1 MAESLRPVAIGD
13 MLTLRHKMRMR
24 LQRRHQSPVFAGA
37 VARVQEP
44 ATSRPL
50 HHGPAA
56 LLAAA
61 RHLRAGAAA
70 PIAAPSTK
78 PSTSSATSS
87 SRNSRAA
94 TLIARAGGGA
104 NGGLNGAGAGDAAGV
119 ARGSS
124 GNAAGGRGAAAA
136 PAPPSLRS
144 AGAGAAGAA
153 AVAAAAAAAASSTA
167 TTPLMSLGPEGAM
180 DNSSLASVDWP
191 EWIASATN
199 SSDSS
204 DNLEFDAGPGSSSEP
219 SEAAASPL
227 AAAAAAEAG
236 GGSGGGD
243 SSGGGANGG
252 VTSGVGGRIAGNSGS
267 GSGSKGGSGAAAA
280 AGAGAAGGEGGSA
293 GGPAAVCGRQLAAS
307 IPTTTIRIALYAIS
321 TGFDR
326 RALEAALRT
335 AYGSTAVKKYPDVMH
350 CLVAR
355 SPHEG
360 QPGADAF
367 FFDNGVV
374 ACWGM
379 RPEAE
384 RALVQ
389 DIAGGAVVGPLPD
402 RECENDVFRCTYTTN
417 PVVSGGVAPPA
428 SLAPIASLPAP
439 AYPQQPAAA
448 LQPAAAP
455 PAAQPQAPSQVHSS
469 LASDA
474 DMDAFPGGGGSGSGG
489 GATSAGGG
497 GSGGTTSSR
506 RFARRAASS
515 TGSSGTGG
523 PGAAAGTA
531 AGSTFDPPPP
541 PPRPAVA
548 AIAAAAVAAPPAAV
562 VPPVAAREPLSAV
575 GPFSLLSFPPQIVD
589 DTVLLHLRL
598 VGDVASQLAVSYAL
612 AQSTKLSTIEKAVGA
627 LVEETRYLPEVLAEH
642 GQVHLSET
650 DIGKLMGKV
659 FVLKRSV
666 ILLSNVNDTP
676 DFFWYAPDQLQALYS
691 RITSYCELDSR
702 VELLNSRFSV
712 LQEMLE
718 LLRAQEENRHGTRL
732 ELVVIWLI
740 VVEVVLGVFELLD
753 LFGVIGPPHSLH

>member
-1 MAESLRPVAIGD
+1 MGD
-13 MLTLRHKMRMR
+13 MLTLRHKMRTR

-37 VARVQEP
+37 VPRVQD
-44 ATSRPL
+44 ATTTWRPL
-50 HHGPAA
+50 QHASAPAA
-56 LLAAA
+56 SPAAQQ
-61 RHLRAGAAA
+61 LRAGAAA
-70 PIAAPSTK
+70 AVAASSAKLLSGLSACSTLGRALGRN
-78 PSTSSATSS
+78 SSNSSSRAALLVPRAGNGANGASSNGSHTAGANGTTTKAGTATSS
-87 SRNSRAA
+87 RTA
-94 TLIARAGGGA
+94 TG
-104 NGGLNGAGAGDAAGV
+104 GAGASAPASSRV
-119 ARGSS
+119 ASP
-124 GNAAGGRGAAAA
+124 AA
-136 PAPPSLRS
+136 P
-144 AGAGAAGAA
+144 
-153 AVAAAAAAAASSTA
+153 AAAAAAAAAGGAVAKATA
-167 TTPLMSLGPEGAM
+167 GATPLMSLGPEGAM

-204 DNLEFDAGPGSSSEP
+204 DTLEFDAGPGSSDE
-219 SEAAASPL
+219 EADAL
-227 AAAAAAEAG
+227 AAAAAAEADSAING
-236 GGSGGGD
+236 TASGAAGGSGGSGGGAT
-243 SSGGGANGG
+243 GGSAARGA
-252 VTSGVGGRIAGNSGS
+252 
-267 GSGSKGGSGAAAA
+267 GSGAAAA
-280 AGAGAAGGEGGSA
+280 GAEAGAAAGEGAVS

-307 IPTTTIRIALYAIS
+307 IPTTTIRIALYAIA

-326 RALEAALRT
+326 RALEAALR
-335 AYGSTAVKKYPDVMH
+335 AEYGSMAVKKYPDVVH

-384 RALVQ
+384 RALVR
-389 DIAGGAVVGPLPD
+389 DIAGAAVVGPLPE

-417 PVVSGGVAPPA
+417 PVVSGGVAPPP
-428 SLAPIASLPAP
+428 SQAPIATLPAA
-439 AYPQQPAAA
+439 AYPQQQQQQPAAA
-448 LQPAAAP
+448 VLQPAAP
-455 PAAQPQAPSQVHSS
+455 PSPQQPSQARSGLS
-469 LASDA
+469 SDA
-474 DMDAFPGGGGSGSGG
+474 DMDRDAAGAATAVSGSSSSG
-489 GATSAGGG
+489 
-497 GSGGTTSSR
+497 GGTTSSR

-515 TGSSGTGG
+515 TGGGSSSTGG
-523 PGAAAGTA
+523 AGATAGA
-531 AGSTFDPPPP
+531 EASSKFDPPPP

-548 AIAAAAVAAPPAAV
+548 AIAAAVAVTAPPPAV
-562 VPPVAAREPLSAV
+562 VPPVTPREPLSAV

-666 ILLSNVNDTP
+666 VLLSNVNDTP

-691 RITSYCELDSR
+691 RITSYCELDHR
-702 VELLNSRFSV
+702 VQLLNSRFSV

-753 LFGVIGPPHSLH
+753 LFGVIGPPHSF